1 MANVI
6 HHTRPSAAQSRRL
19 ALVPPSSTAG
29 AAEAP
34 IDLSFAAFSELLQ
47 LAYAGASEPVP
58 WQNFLERIGH
68 LLKANWVSLALRAPT
83 LDRHGLVL
91 AWKEGYP
98 VRMATNYNQYA
109 YAIDPFVHLPVDQV
123 LSMDEVIDDDAL
135 RRCEF
140 YKQFLEPENI
150 GQMLGFD
157 FHAAPQGAPVLM
169 PGMSIG
175 CHFRVCRPGNVLRF
189 SARDRE
195 LLRMLLPHLKVAV
208 HWHSQ
213 NDALVTER
221 ELYAVTVDRMLMGM
235 VILDETGAILKTTAS
250 AKEVLAE
257 ADGIKLADG
266 SLRLTYEQENRRLQ
280 RLIADSLAMAK
291 RRQPGIAEAMA
302 VTRPSGRTRLGV
314 VVRAIPHNAWAEGKR
329 RPTVAVMIRDPER
342 KSEGSHE
349 ILRKLYELTAAE
361 SALALK
367 LANGL
372 TLDEVSEALDIRK
385 NTARAHLRSIFSK
398 TGVTRQTMLVRLIL
412 GNLSMG

>member
-1 MANVI
+1 MADA
-6 HHTRPSAAQSRRL
+6 TPEKRRSAAAARGL
-19 ALVPPSSTAG
+19 ALVPPAAAG
-29 AAEAP
+29 AVAAP
-34 IDLSFAAFSELLQ
+34 IDLSFHAFSELLQ

-58 WQNFLERIGH
+58 WQSFLARIGH

-123 LSMDEVIDDDAL
+123 LSMDEVIDEDAL
-135 RRCEF
+135 KRCEF
-140 YKQFLEPENI
+140 YKQYLEPENI

-157 FHAAPQGAPVLM
+157 FHAAPQGAPAVL

-175 CHFRVCRPGNVLRF
+175 CHFRVCRPGNALRF
-189 SARDRE
+189 SQRDRE

-208 HWHSQ
+208 QWHSQ
-213 NDALVTER
+213 NDALVSER

-235 VILDETGAILKTTAS
+235 VILDETGAILKTTAT

-257 ADGIKLADG
+257 ADGISLADG
-266 SLRLTYEQENRRLQ
+266 SLRLSYEQENRRLQ
-280 RLIADSLAMAK
+280 RLVADSLALAK
-291 RRQPGIAEAMA
+291 RRRPGIAEAMA
-302 VTRPSGRTRLGV
+302 VTRPSGRTRLGL

-372 TLDEVSEALDIRK
+372 TLDEASEALDIRK